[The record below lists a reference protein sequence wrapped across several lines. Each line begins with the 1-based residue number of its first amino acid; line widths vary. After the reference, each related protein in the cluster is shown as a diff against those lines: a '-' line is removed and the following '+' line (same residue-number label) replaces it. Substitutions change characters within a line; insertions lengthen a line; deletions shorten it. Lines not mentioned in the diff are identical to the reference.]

1 MGGLFIGQGP
11 YIRFWLSP
19 LPSPGYTYLMWYYEQ
34 NGNRIGP
41 VDEAT
46 MRGLIANRTISIDT
60 LVWTNG
66 MANWTPL
73 QQTQLAAGLPV
84 PPPMS
89 HSTPATPLYHNTPSQ
104 HNPEAKDRVAYV
116 LLAVFLGGIGIHNF
130 FAGYTSRGVAQL
142 LICLLTCGIGG
153 IVTSIWAIVEACTVT
168 QDANGVRFK

>member
-1 MGGLFIGQGP
+1 
-11 YIRFWLSP
+11 
-19 LPSPGYTYLMWYYEQ
+19 MWYYEQ

-46 MRGLIANRTISIDT
+46 MRSLIADRTISIDT

-84 PPPMS
+84 PPPMPGNPPAAPYQAAPS
-89 HSTPATPLYHNTPSQ
+89 HHPD
-104 HNPEAKDRVAYV
+104 AKDRVAYV
-116 LLAVFLGGIGIHNF
+116 LLAVLIGFGVHNF
-130 FAGYTSRGVAQL
+130 YAGYTNRALIQL
-142 LICLLTCGIGG
+142 LVSILTCGIGW
-153 IVTSIWAIVEACTVT
+153 IFMWIWGIVEACTVT

>member
-1 MGGLFIGQGP
+1 
-11 YIRFWLSP
+11 
-19 LPSPGYTYLMWYYEQ
+19 MWYYEQ

-41 VDEAT
+41 VDEVT

-84 PPPMS
+84 PPPS
-89 HSTPATPLYHNTPSQ
+89 LHSAPQAYNG
-104 HNPEAKDRVAYV
+104 NAKDRIVYV
-116 LLAVFLGGIGIHNF
+116 LLAVFIGNLGIHNF
-130 FAGYTSRGVAQL
+130 YAGYTSRAVTQL

-153 IVTSIWAIVEACTVT
+153 IATWIWAIIEAVTVE

>member
-1 MGGLFIGQGP
+1 
-11 YIRFWLSP
+11 
-19 LPSPGYTYLMWYYEQ
+19 MWYYEQ

-46 MRGLIANRTISIDT
+46 MRSLIADRTISIDT
-60 LVWTNG
+60 LVWTSG

-84 PPPMS
+84 PPPS
-89 HSTPATPLYHNTPSQ
+89 PSINAATQPNNLS
-104 HNPEAKDRVAYV
+104 AKDRVAYV

-130 FAGYTSRGVAQL
+130 YAGFTNRAIIQL
-142 LICLLTCGIGG
+142 LVGIFGGIITCGIATVG
-153 IVTSIWAIVEACTVT
+153 IQIWAIVEACTVE

>member
-1 MGGLFIGQGP
+1 
-11 YIRFWLSP
+11 
-19 LPSPGYTYLMWYYEQ
+19 MWYYEQ

-46 MRGLIANRTISIDT
+46 MRSLISDRTISIDT

-84 PPPMS
+84 APPMS
-89 HSTPATPLYHNTPSQ
+89 SINAATQPNNSS
-104 HNPEAKDRVAYV
+104 AKDRVAYV

-130 FAGYTSRGVAQL
+130 YAGFTNRAIIQL
-142 LICLLTCGIGG
+142 LVSILSCGILWFFMW
-153 IVTSIWAIVEACTVT
+153 IWAIIEACTVT